1 MATSSSSGV
10 VVNATTKTTGGTR
23 TILRIKRRRTEEPLP
38 YLRLEGLDGRRRP
51 RRDDNN
57 NTLMMNETTSFE
69 NQVNDFLDENDAAE
83 FEEERPD
90 SYQQQATPGSS
101 SSVTNSSGF
110 SGKRRKKS
118 CAVWKRLSLEQDK
131 QHSYRI
137 VDAMLEGDGRIS
149 KRRKLTLLDTS
160 QTTTTSSVADVAA
173 HIAAT
178 MTANSGGMMGPF
190 AKVTGR
196 RKTTLRVLDPLSRM
210 VDDSLQDVHAGSKSI
225 QDHVQFVT
233 MDSRMVQDTK
243 KWLAWC
249 HSSGGN
255 ILHACALWNDVEGA
269 SELLGQQLLTR
280 SMIATLTEAVDGDGR
295 TPYEVAQLSGHD
307 SVCQVLEAFG
317 GDTTNYVYDIFC
329 LEDDNSEMGGEENR
343 NLDDC
348 GGEGTEEDERMT
360 VELRGG
366 VGYWTP
372 EGELVL
378 QAPTKSSS
386 ASLTH
391 LFDED
396 GDIDSNCE
404 EYGANDYPDEDEVVW
419 GDDEEK
425 EEDDPMMDENAY
437 SMDVRAYQ
445 AAQNNGYHDDL
456 GGHYSSSYNN
466 NHDEN
471 LEPLDY
477 DAAIRGVHF

>member
-1 MATSSSSGV
+1 M
-10 VVNATTKTTGGTR
+10 GGTR

-38 YLRLEGLDGRRRP
+38 YLRLEGLDGRRGP
-51 RRDDNN
+51 RRDDNP
-57 NTLMMNETTSFE
+57 LMNETSSFE
-69 NQVNDFLDENDAAE
+69 GQVNDFLDENDAE
-83 FEEERPD
+83 LEVERQD
-90 SYQQQATPGSS
+90 SYQQQQQQQPQAIPGS
-101 SSVTNSSGF
+101 VTSSSGF

-137 VDAMLEGDGRIS
+137 VDAMLEGDGRIT

-160 QTTTTSSVADVAA
+160 QTTTTSSAADVA
-173 HIAAT
+173 HAT
-178 MTANSGGMMGPF
+178 TTASGGMGSLLP
-190 AKVTGR
+190 KVTGR

-233 MDSRMVQDTK
+233 MDSRMVQDAK

-269 SELLGQQLLTR
+269 SELLGQQLTG
-280 SMIATLTEAVDGDGR
+280 SMISTLTEAVDGDGR

-329 LEDDNSEMGGEENR
+329 LEDDGETGGDENHSF
-343 NLDDC
+343 DD
-348 GGEGTEEDERMT
+348 GEGTEEDERMT

-378 QAPTKSSS
+378 QAPMKSSS

-396 GDIDSNCE
+396 GEIDSNCE
-404 EYGANDYPDEDEVVW
+404 EYGANDYPDEDEVGW
-419 GDDEEK
+419 GDEEK
-425 EEDDPMMDENAY
+425 EEDAMMDENAY

-445 AAQNNGYHDDL
+445 AAQNNGYHDS
-456 GGHYSSSYNN
+456 GGQYSSYNN
-466 NHDEN
+466 NYNHDEN

-477 DAAIRGVHF
+477 DATVRGVNF